1 MEKYQ
6 DGVRV
11 KNFYS
16 LSLIQIRR
24 NIVHYRNDEL
34 FRFWLAV
41 ANARRYRNS
50 EVENRLSSVL
60 DRLGNAIASGKE
72 PPEKQGAPSVSTLR
86 TEKDEVFEILA
97 KWKNNA
103 VSRGQEQAR
112 KDCEKIIKFLRT
124 VCP

>member
-1 MEKYQ
+1 MFIIAMMNLCLDFGLQ
-6 DGVRV
+6 
-11 KNFYS
+11 
-16 LSLIQIRR
+16 LQIPGGTAM
-24 NIVHYRNDEL
+24 Y
-34 FRFWLAV
+34 
-41 ANARRYRNS
+41 S

-60 DRLGNAIASGKE
+60 DRLGNAIASGTE
-72 PPEKQGAPSVSTLR
+72 SPEKQGAPSVSTLR

-103 VSRGQEQAR
+103 VTRGQEQAR

>member
-1 MEKYQ
+1 MY
-6 DGVRV
+6 
-11 KNFYS
+11 
-16 LSLIQIRR
+16 
-24 NIVHYRNDEL
+24 
-34 FRFWLAV
+34 
-41 ANARRYRNS
+41 S
-50 EVENRLSSVL
+50 EVENRLSAVL
-60 DRLGNAIASGKE
+60 YRLGTAISSGKE
-72 PPEKQGAPSVSTLR
+72 PPEKETAPTVSSLR